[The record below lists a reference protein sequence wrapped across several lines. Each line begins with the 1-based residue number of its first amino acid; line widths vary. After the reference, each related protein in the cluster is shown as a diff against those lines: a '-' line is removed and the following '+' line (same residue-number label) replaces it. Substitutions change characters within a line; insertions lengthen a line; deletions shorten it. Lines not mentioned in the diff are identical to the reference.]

1 MNKNKAKCDFLKSI
15 RKKIADKLNVDLHQV
30 ECTFQGTC
38 TGTCPKCKQE
48 EDILNKELLKRG
60 TAVGIGTVASLS
72 LVACGPIGTNDIQG
86 GIDYREPEIEES
98 ISGNTEEPE
107 NCEID
112 DSRVEGELQ
121 LYIDDENERTEDYDI
136 DDGIIAGD
144 IQYIGDEEEN
154 TENKD
159 EAMNKIKLQ
168 YKDSKLKFET
178 KELMGV
184 IPSFSKY

>member
-15 RKKIADKLNVDLHQV
+15 RKKIADKINLDLHQV

-48 EDILNKELLKRG
+48 EELLNKELLKKA
-60 TAVGIGTVASLS
+60 TAIGVGTVASLS

-86 GIDYREPEIEES
+86 DIDYREPGIEEGV
-98 ISGNTEEPE
+98 SGNVEIREE
-107 NCEID
+107 
-112 DSRVEGELQ
+112 L
-121 LYIDDENERTEDYDI
+121 EDCDTNTDI
-136 DDGIIAGD
+136 DNGMIAGD
-144 IQYIGDEEEN
+144 LQYIGDEEKN
-154 TENKD
+154 TEYNE
-159 EAMNKIKLQ
+159 EAIDKIKLQ

>member
-15 RKKIADKLNVDLHQV
+15 RKKIADKLNLDLHQV

-48 EDILNKELLKRG
+48 EELLNKELLKRA
-60 TAVGIGTVASLS
+60 TAIGVGTVASLS
-72 LVACGPIGTNDIQG
+72 LVACGPIGTNDNIQG
-86 GIDYREPEIEES
+86 LMEYTEPEVEES
-98 ISGNTEEPE
+98 ISGNTEITEEPE
-107 NCEID
+107 DCDTN
-112 DSRVEGELQ
+112 
-121 LYIDDENERTEDYDI
+121 TDI
-136 DDGIIAGD
+136 DNGMIAGD
-144 IQYIGDEEEN
+144 LQYVGDEEKN
-154 TENKD
+154 TEYD
-159 EAMNKIKLQ
+159 EEAIDKIKLQ